1 MINHEFDIIRVLI
14 ASQDDEMIKK
24 LILCLT
30 ENAYE
35 QSPLT
40 IKLMQEKICF
50 PFSRI
55 FCW

>member
-35 QSPLT
+35 TVTVAFLSAAYFAGRPSDSNY
-40 IKLMQEKICF
+40 E
-50 PFSRI
+50 
-55 FCW
+55 

>member
-14 ASQDDEMIKK
+14 ASQDDAMIKK

-35 QSPLT
+35 TCLLYTSPS
-40 IKLMQEKICF
+40 
-50 PFSRI
+50 PRDA
-55 FCW
+55 